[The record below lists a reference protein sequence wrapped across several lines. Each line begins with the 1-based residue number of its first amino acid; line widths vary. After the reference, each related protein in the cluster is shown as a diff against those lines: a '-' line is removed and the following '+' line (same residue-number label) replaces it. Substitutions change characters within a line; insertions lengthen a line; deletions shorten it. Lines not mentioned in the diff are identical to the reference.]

1 MPRLEQWRQM
11 WLGLGVPVPDDGLL
25 QDLIGRYCEPH
36 RKYHT
41 TQHLDECFDRLQAL
55 RSTAAHPHEIEL
67 ALWFHDAIYDVK
79 RRDNEEKSADWARST
94 VSAAGLAAEI
104 GQRVHALVMATR
116 HNAVSRDVDEQILVD
131 VDLSILGASPERF
144 DEYEQQVR
152 EEYSWVPD
160 VLFRHKRRSVLTE
173 FLERPT
179 IFNTAGFINR
189 YEAQARAN
197 LERSIK
203 RLVG

>member
-1 MPRLEQWRQM
+1 
-11 WLGLGVPVPDDGLL
+11 
-25 QDLIGRYCEPH
+25 
-36 RKYHT
+36 
-41 TQHLDECFDRLQAL
+41 
-55 RSTAAHPHEIEL
+55 
-67 ALWFHDAIYDVK
+67 
-79 RRDNEEKSADWARST
+79 
-94 VSAAGLAAEI
+94 
-104 GQRVHALVMATR
+104 MATR

-160 VLFRHKRRSVLTE
+160 VLFRRKRRSVLTE
-173 FLERPT
+173 FLEWPT